1 MKYVLIAV
9 GALTVVGVAGYGLYK
24 RAKRKRNEMLRY
36 EKHGKLINERTGEEI
51 WL

>member
-9 GALTVVGVAGYGLYK
+9 GALTVVGVAGYALYK
-24 RAKRKRNEMLRY
+24 RAKRKHNEMLRY
-36 EKHGKLINERTGEEI
+36 EKHGQIINERTGEEI

>member
-24 RAKRKRNEMLRY
+24 RAKRKRLERRY
-36 EKHGKLINERTGEEI
+36 EKHGKLVNERTGEEI

>member
-9 GALTVVGVAGYGLYK
+9 GALTVVGVAGYVLYK
-24 RAKRKRNEMLRY
+24 RAKRKCNEKLRY
-36 EKHGKLINERTGEEI
+36 EKHGKLINERTGEEV